1 MATLAELLKQPP
13 GAALKPPRV
22 IAIPPSAWASHRADK
37 PADAV
42 EVGLR
47 LISEDDIQYAR
58 GEAIRI
64 ATEYVQNPDH
74 QEERHEA
81 FNDALMRVALGRALC
96 QPHDVT
102 QPYFLMGEDE
112 IRVRL
117 TSEGVRRL
125 YQELE
130 ALHTSENPAM
140 PEIDEEGF
148 AHLIAMWDRG
158 LWLKYTERPERMR
171 ILRLLEA
178 CRQEMLE
185 AETLAE
191 AAGEALVAG

>member
-1 MATLAELLKQPP
+1 MGTLNELLKQRP
-13 GAALKPPRV
+13 GTPLRPPRV
-22 IAIPPSAWASHRADK
+22 VTIPPSAWASHRADR
-37 PADAV
+37 PAEPV
-42 EVGLR
+42 QVGLR
-47 LISEDDIQYAR
+47 LISEEDTQYAR
-58 GEAIRI
+58 GEAARI
-64 ATEYVQNPDH
+64 AAEYIQNAENE
-74 QEERHEA
+74 EERVAA
-81 FNDALMRVALGRALC
+81 FNDALIRVALGRALC

-117 TSEGVRRL
+117 TSDGARRL

-130 ALHTSENPAM
+130 ALHVAESPAM

-148 AHLIAMWDRG
+148 AHLLAMWDRG
-158 LWLKYTERPERMR
+158 LWLKYTDRAERMR

-185 AETLAE
+185 AEMLGE